1 MGTSSEFSFA
11 QDGHGRM
18 ALKFFVLAVAAVSV
32 HAEADADAAGPVHAV
47 HHGVHHAGV
56 YGYTPAPPAYG
67 PVEPV
72 YHTTPVYTPE
82 VAGYVTPVVHPA
94 PVYHEGPVHHAVHP
108 APYEPYPQAPY
119 HEPVHHPVHHAP
131 APPPQARQLRTSQV
145 QRRKPQDLVPG
156 GP

>member
-32 HAEADADAAGPVHAV
+32 HAEADAEAAGPVHAV
-47 HHGVHHAGV
+47 HHGVPHAGV

-72 YHTTPVYTPE
+72 YHTTPLEGLSDDDLKAVLKEYYERWVEAESTKYDVERDVHIKEMQIHDLEME
-82 VAGYVTPVVHPA
+82 VSDMRGKFILPKLKKVHNFK
-94 PVYHEGPVHHAVHP
+94 
-108 APYEPYPQAPY
+108 
-119 HEPVHHPVHHAP
+119 
-131 APPPQARQLRTSQV
+131 LM
-145 QRRKPQDLVPG
+145 G
-156 GP
+156 GEE